1 MPPTDGHLSDQELV
15 LAADGELNPRRD
27 AQARAHL
34 AACWQCRTRL
44 RDLEGAIADFVHLQ
58 ASTLDPQMPPAGG
71 ARAMLKAQLAEMASQ
86 AGARRASLLPARW
99 PALVGLAAAMLA
111 MLIVYVAAPRHGERA
126 VPSQALTPGAV
137 RTVAKAEVC
146 STNIQPF
153 ALPVALQRRVFEEY
167 GIRNA
172 SLNAYE
178 VDYLITPELGGAA
191 DIRNLWPE
199 PYSATVWNA
208 HVKDQ
213 LEDRLH
219 QLVCDGQLDLATA
232 QHDISTNWIAAY
244 KKYFHTDLP
253 NSNNAHRR
261 N

>member
-1 MPPTDGHLSDQELV
+1 MLSPDDHLSDEELV
-15 LAADGELNPRRD
+15 VAADGELNPRQD
-27 AQARAHL
+27 AQVRAHL
-34 AACWQCRTRL
+34 AACWECRTRL
-44 RDLEGAIADFVHLQ
+44 RGLEGAIADFVHLH
-58 ASTLDPQMPPAGG
+58 AATLDPRVPSVPA
-71 ARAMLKAQLAEMASQ
+71 ARALLKAQLAEIASQ
-86 AGARRASLLPARW
+86 TGPRRARFLPAPW
-99 PALVGLAAAMLA
+99 PALVGLAAVALLA
-111 MLIVYVAAPRHGERA
+111 AYLGMPKRGERA
-126 VPSQALTPGAV
+126 VPSQKLTPGAV
-137 RTVAKAEVC
+137 RNVAMAEVC
-146 STNIQPF
+146 SASVEAVIV
-153 ALPVALQRRVFEEY
+153 PVALQRRVFEEY

-172 SLNAYE
+172 SPDAYE

-232 QHDISTNWIAAY
+232 QRDISTNWIAAY

-253 NSNNAHRR
+253 NLNTTQRPN
-261 N
+261 

>member
-1 MPPTDGHLSDQELV
+1 MPPEDGHLSDQELV

-27 AQARAHL
+27 AQVRAHL
-34 AACWQCRTRL
+34 AACWECRTRL
-44 RDLEGAIADFVHLQ
+44 RGLEGAIADFVHLHS
-58 ASTLDPQMPPAGG
+58 ASLDPQVPPA
-71 ARAMLKAQLAEMASQ
+71 AASRALLKAQLAEIASQ
-86 AGARRASLLPARW
+86 TGTRRAWFLPAHW
-99 PALVGLAAAMLA
+99 PALVGLAAVAAILVA
-111 MLIVYVAAPRHGERA
+111 YVAMPKRAAVA
-126 VPSQALTPGAV
+126 VPSQKLTPGAV
-137 RTVAKAEVC
+137 RNVVTAEVC
-146 STNIQPF
+146 SANAQAF
-153 ALPVALQRRVFEEY
+153 AVPVALQRRVFEEY

-172 SLNAYE
+172 APDAYE

-219 QLVCDGQLDLATA
+219 QLVCDGRLDLATA

-253 NSNNAHRR
+253 NSNTTQRR

>member
-1 MPPTDGHLSDQELV
+1 MLPPDGHLSDQELV
-15 LAADGELNPRRD
+15 LAADGELNQRRD
-27 AQARAHL
+27 AQVRAHL

-44 RDLEGAIADFVHLQ
+44 RGLEGAIADFVHLHS
-58 ASTLDPQMPPAGG
+58 ATLDPQVPPAAG
-71 ARAMLKAQLAEMASQ
+71 ARAMLKAQLAEIASQ
-86 AGARRASLLPARW
+86 TGTRRTSFFPAPW
-99 PALVGLAAAMLA
+99 PALVGLAVAAL
-111 MLIVYVAAPRHGERA
+111 LVVYVATPKRGEGA
-126 VPSQALTPGAV
+126 VPSQKLTPGAV
-137 RTVAKAEVC
+137 RNVMKAEVC
-146 STNIQPF
+146 SANVQVF
-153 ALPVALQRRVFEEY
+153 VVPVALQRRVFEEY

-172 SLNAYE
+172 SPNAYE

-253 NSNNAHRR
+253 NSNNIQRR